1 MLTEI
6 NVIANYNKIRGPP
19 ENFPHVIGFGRG
31 ISGVQEL
38 VVLLGRVL
46 VVFPGRNAAE
56 HGPQSVDHVA
66 EQLHDQVGASGGRG
80 LLLWRTPSGRPE
92 TQRVPQGCRCHRSPT
107 QSAGHRVCR

>member
-1 MLTEI
+1 MSISKLQQ
-6 NVIANYNKIRGPP
+6 NKGFAR
-19 ENFPHVIGFGRG
+19 ELPHVIGLVVVLVVFKGG
-31 ISGVQEL
+31 L

-80 LLLWRTPSGRPE
+80 LLLWRAPSGRPE
-92 TQRVPQGCRCHRSPT
+92 TQRVPQGCRCHRSPQ